1 MSGVQQRMQL
11 LDGLKDAVSS
21 QDFARAAQM
30 KRQLDELEA
39 EDPIL
44 RLRKALKAAIEQE
57 QYKGRVLRVDWE
69 LAG

>member
-44 RLRKALKAAIEQE
+44 RLRKELKAAVEQE
-57 QYKGRVLRVDWE
+57 QYK
-69 LAG
+69 